1 MITTATPA
9 ISGGTLVTLALSINL
24 INVIQRY
31 SKNNANSTGTWN
43 ITPSK
48 TTMSDFGLK
57 KTTRNFDVLPP
68 ALATGS
74 LDALS
79 FVSRQLSSLDDQSAP
94 SLRDYAVQ
102 EEYLQLILSKQE
114 KMKKTAS
121 DMSHI
126 VLSIRKLR
134 EGIVSSNRLDSF
146 SAIGFIHICQLQF
159 ANSKWLCL
167 VYELSAN
174 LCLEAKNTAELFKTL
189 VYLVHTLYPAL
200 CVDKYPVL
208 VDGTKGY
215 TKQDDTHL
223 TRAEMS
229 GFLLLLLIC
238 EIPKELKPNVGA
250 RNVPQQSS
258 KQKCHGDSFEILRLL
273 SSLPEKITQS
283 APVVFAMQVYTA
295 LSKNIDFY
303 SLSKL
308 WDAATH
314 TQRMLMSNARPV
326 FQHRTLHILSNAYF
340 GFPEEL
346 LISYLC
352 LHDHSETIQS
362 TQDIRELLTTKLSTI
377 LPGRTNTTIVNGIVP
392 LRSRK

>member
-1 MITTATPA
+1 MSQDDHYSNTRNKRRDVGY
-9 ISGGTLVTLALSINL
+9 SRSVHQSN
-24 INVIQRY
+24 QRY

-146 SAIGFIHICQLQF
+146 SVR
-159 ANSKWLCL
+159 